1 MSTRDL
7 KVASDE
13 QALKLMF
20 AFLAANM
27 LDNELGVENPGE
39 KEPKYFIRYGWFSRD
54 EDAEDRVGCPCY
66 VADYEGY
73 IPGES
78 KTGHAVVYVKSFAQ
92 RSPTMTKMHVTQNGN
107 FSFDE
112 IEDGD
117 EFTMEDGRR
126 YLRKDGKV
134 TLVE

>member
-1 MSTRDL
+1 M

-27 LDNELGVENPGE
+27 LDNELAVENPGE
-39 KEPKYFIRYGWFSRD
+39 QIPKYFIRYGWFSRD
-54 EDAEDRVGCPCY
+54 ENADKTVGCPCY

-73 IPGES
+73 IPGDNE
-78 KTGHAVVYVKSFAQ
+78 TGRAVVYVKSFAQ
-92 RSPTMTKMHVTQNGN
+92 REPTMTKMHVIENGN
-107 FSFDE
+107 FDFVE
-112 IEDGD
+112 IEDGE
-117 EFTMEDGRR
+117 EFSMEDGRR

-134 TLVE
+134 MLVE